1 MAEAAPTWADFVAGF
16 QLGIY
21 RDPVLCAAL
30 AGLALG
36 MLGVFVVLRRAVF
49 VTAVVSQS
57 AGLGVAL
64 AFFVEARHG
73 LALPPALGGLALS
86 LVAVAVLAL
95 PGERLR
101 LPPEGLLGFL
111 FVTASALAL
120 VVGDRI
126 AAESH
131 DIDSVLFGTAVL
143 VRPQDLY
150 WLGAAAALALGFVA
164 TTYRGLVFAGFD
176 PESARV
182 HGLPVR
188 GLETALWGV
197 VAVTVSI
204 TTRALGSLPVFAFAV
219 LPALGA
225 LAATRRL
232 SVAVLVAGALGA
244 ASGALG
250 YALAY
255 FGSLPVGAS
264 EAVTCAAAFAACLLV
279 GALRRRR

>member
-1 MAEAAPTWADFVAGF
+1 VLVAEGTPTWGDFVAGF
-16 QLGIY
+16 ELGIY

-64 AFFVEARHG
+64 AFFVEAR
-73 LALPPALGGLALS
+73 LALAVPPALGGLVLS
-86 LVAVAVLAL
+86 LVAVALLAL
-95 PGERLR
+95 PVERVG
-101 LPPEGLLGFL
+101 LPREGLLGFL
-111 FVTASALAL
+111 FVTASALA
-120 VVGDRI
+120 
-126 AAESH
+126 
-131 DIDSVLFGTAVL
+131 
-143 VRPQDLY
+143 
-150 WLGAAAALALGFVA
+150 
-164 TTYRGLVFAGFD
+164 YRGLVFVGFD

-188 GLETALWGV
+188 GLETALWVV
-197 VAVTVSI
+197 VAATVSV

-219 LPALGA
+219 LPAMGA

-232 SVAVLVAGALGA
+232 SFAVLVAGVLGA

-250 YALAY
+250 YGLAY

-264 EAVTCAAAFAACLLV
+264 EAVTCAVAFVLCLAV
-279 GALRRRR
+279 GAVRGKR